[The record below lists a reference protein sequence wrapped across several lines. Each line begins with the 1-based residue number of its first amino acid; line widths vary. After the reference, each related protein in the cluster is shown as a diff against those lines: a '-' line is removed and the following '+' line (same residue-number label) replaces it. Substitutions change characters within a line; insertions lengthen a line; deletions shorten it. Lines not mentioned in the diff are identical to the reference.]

1 MALVSKNPQRQ
12 AGKVELLPGLKLW
25 RVVDVTAED
34 YKGYDVDARVVLDGD
49 RFTATEVRVRQRP
62 GGPPVNGEALRQVAL
77 TGFITNAI
85 GANTTLPPRMPG
97 ETYTVIAWGLLE
109 PDDVERMRAAGP
121 TDETL
126 GWVAKV
132 YTLALATGDR
142 PTKAVKE
149 VFELAQSTAGQWV
162 ARARERG
169 FLGPAE
175 PGKAG

>member
-85 GANTTLPPRMPG
+85 AAPWSRPISAAPPLRTCTP
-97 ETYTVIAWGLLE
+97 
-109 PDDVERMRAAGP
+109 MRCRSSPLRPVP
-121 TDETL
+121 T
-126 GWVAKV
+126 
-132 YTLALATGDR
+132 R
-142 PTKAVKE
+142 P
-149 VFELAQSTAGQWV
+149 
-162 ARARERG
+162 R
-169 FLGPAE
+169 
-175 PGKAG
+175 

>member
-109 PDDVERMRAAGP
+109 PDDVERMRAA
-121 TDETL
+121 ER
-126 GWVAKV
+126 VAA
-132 YTLALATGDR
+132 ALAGPGHRMADHPARHPRLT
-142 PTKAVKE
+142 P
-149 VFELAQSTAGQWV
+149 QSQTANRKLQI
-162 ARARERG
+162 AN
-169 FLGPAE
+169 
-175 PGKAG
+175 

>member
-85 GANTTLPPRMPG
+85 GANTTLPPRMPVVDG
-97 ETYTVIAWGLLE
+97 AFSAVLPAPGAGIRPASWDYILTRPLLRWPESRRPSSGPRRIAAPWSRPISAAPPLRTCT
-109 PDDVERMRAAGP
+109 PMRCRSSPLRPVP
-121 TDETL
+121 T
-126 GWVAKV
+126 
-132 YTLALATGDR
+132 R
-142 PTKAVKE
+142 P
-149 VFELAQSTAGQWV
+149 
-162 ARARERG
+162 R
-169 FLGPAE
+169 
-175 PGKAG
+175 